1 MRSTFVLTLL
11 ASVSGAP
18 DDHPLIMRPVQ
29 LPQPSSRLNT
39 LLPAGFNTP
48 SGAFATF
55 GNAQAKEFIRLW
67 QPQPLKVPEGTALL
81 PSSTENMKRYV
92 RARILL
98 EDAGVGCI
106 ASFDDGLCVFLCR
119 FTKAEHSLLLPLW
132 QARRPVRS
140 MSLCRSPPPPLPTPP
155 TLSKN
160 NLSHS

>member
-1 MRSTFVLTLL
+1 LMTSRPVFMRSTFVLTLL
-11 ASVSGAP
+11 ASVS
-18 DDHPLIMRPVQ
+18 
-29 LPQPSSRLNT
+29 
-39 LLPAGFNTP
+39 GFNTP

-132 QARRPVRS
+132 QPAPDAQELKPRVFSGLQQWHMSKFDDTRLSGTGLEWGEDKQAWFKS
-140 MSLCRSPPPPLPTPP
+140 MQP
-155 TLSKN
+155 
-160 NLSHS
+160 